1 MKYHSGSVDG
11 FRKFDLVLRIIKFD
25 ASRFLYGRVAIFS
38 VALEETPTGRKLTYC
53 LTHRQVVCLK
63 GDWTV
68 IGKYTASSSVVN
80 ATLVYKPFNLA
91 TPIAVL

>member
-1 MKYHSGSVDG
+1 MKYHSGNVDG

-38 VALEETPTGRKLTYC
+38 VALEETPTGRTNLLPYTPAGC
-53 LTHRQVVCLK
+53 VPE

-68 IGKYTASSSVVN
+68 IGKYTASSSVN
-80 ATLVYKPFNLA
+80 AT
-91 TPIAVL
+91 

>member
-1 MKYHSGSVDG
+1 MKYHSGNVDG

-38 VALEETPTGRKLTYC
+38 VALEETPTGQKLTYC
-53 LTHRQVVCLK
+53 LYTPAGCVPE

-68 IGKYTASSSVVN
+68 LGKYTASSSVVN

-91 TPIAVL
+91 TPIAGL

>member
-1 MKYHSGSVDG
+1 MNYRSGNVDG

-38 VALEETPTGRKLTYC
+38 VALEETPDGSKANLLPYTPAGC
-53 LTHRQVVCLK
+53 VPE

-68 IGKYTASSSVVN
+68 IGKYNASSSVVN
-80 ATLVYKPFNLA
+80 TTLVYKPFNLA
-91 TPIAVL
+91 THIAGL